1 MGNLHL
7 GTIGWSYNFWRGKFY
22 PNKIVSKDY
31 LPYYAQQFNT
41 VEVDSTFYRIPTQ
54 QTVENWRAQTPEGF
68 LFSLK
73 FPQII
78 THVKA
83 LRDCWGETEVFLAR
97 AGLLGDKLGALLL
110 QFPPSFTVKHLS
122 DLEDY
127 LHMLPLGH
135 RYVVEVRNKSL
146 LTPDFYAV
154 LRENQVA
161 LAWADSP
168 LMTEIVEVTADFLY
182 VRWEGDRKVVSGTL
196 GKMEVDRSED
206 LKVWAEKLKLYL
218 HEDIDVFGYFGKYFS
233 GYPPCDINCL
243 SVFLD

>member
-1 MGNLHL
+1 MSLGYFSTKACNYVKSLAADESVNLANPLLASL
-7 GTIGWSYNFWRGKFY
+7 GT
-22 PNKIVSKDY
+22 
-31 LPYYAQQFNT
+31 
-41 VEVDSTFYRIPTQ
+41 
-54 QTVENWRAQTPEGF
+54 
-68 LFSLK
+68 
-73 FPQII
+73 
-78 THVKA
+78 
-83 LRDCWGETEVFLAR
+83 
-97 AGLLGDKLGALLL
+97 DKNRCRLLL

-127 LHMLPLGH
+127 LHMLPRGH

-182 VRWEGDRKVVSGTL
+182 VRWEGDRKVVSGTF